1 MIPFRK
7 KYYYKPE
14 MKGSYSIKA
23 VLPAVVPDLKYN
35 GLTISDGGMAMK
47 VFEQLQYETDQDKI
61 IETRRNLLEYF
72 NRGMHFNPVRCM
84 HDTVMHFYTPHIFR
98 DGRHKIRR

>member
-72 NRGMHFNPVRCM
+72 NRGMHLSPVMNNFR
-84 HDTVMHFYTPHIFR
+84 IFLCLIYP
-98 DGRHKIRR
+98 GLQNNEL